1 MEVYMHTSV
10 LVVGS
15 GPAGYTAS
23 IYASRAGLSTILIS
37 GSTIGGQLTKTHEVE
52 NFPGFL
58 KVSGIDLMDALKSQS
73 ENAGTNI
80 LYDEVTLLNLS
91 SKPFTFETKGNIKGT
106 ADSIILATGASSK
119 WLNIKGEETF
129 KGNGV
134 SICAVCDGFF
144 YRNKKVAVIGGGNT
158 ALYEALFLSHIASD
172 VYLINNKNQ
181 LKGEKLLLEKTIS
194 NPKIKIINNSEVIE
208 FIGESKPNAILI
220 KNLKTKQT
228 EQIEING
235 VFEAIGTVPNISLVE
250 NQLDITSKGYIK
262 TNKRTMQ
269 TSIEGVFACG
279 DVQEDTYKQA
289 IISAGSGAIAALSAE
304 KYLLKHKKEG

>member
-1 MEVYMHTSV
+1 MHTSV

-73 ENAGTNI
+73 ENAGTRI
-80 LYDEVTLLNLS
+80 LYDEVVSLNLS
-91 SKPFTFETKGNIKGT
+91 TRPFNFETKGKVKGT

-119 WLNIKGEETF
+119 WLNIKGEEAF

-158 ALYEALFLSHIASD
+158 ALYEALFLSPIASD

-208 FIGESKPNAILI
+208 FIGESKPTAILI

-250 NQLDITSKGYIK
+250 HQLDITSKGYIK

-269 TSIEGVFACG
+269 TSIDGVFACG

-304 KYLLKHKKEG
+304 KYLLKHKKEGF